1 MRSRPGLPVGQGM
14 DGAVLRAGWG
24 RGGLGVGGDKGD
36 TRRVS
41 EPGLRVSS
49 PTRGI

>member
-14 DGAVLRAGWG
+14 DGAVLRAGV
-24 RGGLGVGGDKGD
+24 GGLGVGGDKGD
-36 TRRVS
+36 TWRVS